1 MKKEK
6 KEPKKSNQERIDACD
21 YLASAASAMD
31 CTGLSLPPPLPGRS
45 WRPMRSCI
53 PFSRRWKNRK
63 KRIPNTF
70 PPPPHMIIKNRSF

>member
-31 CTGLSLPPPLPGRS
+31 RTAGLIPSAPASRAELEAYEELYPFLPPVEKS
-45 WRPMRSCI
+45 KETDS
-53 PFSRRWKNRK
+53 
-63 KRIPNTF
+63 
-70 PPPPHMIIKNRSF
+70 

>member
-31 CTGLSLPPPLPGRS
+31 CTGLIPSAPTSRAG

-53 PFSRRWKNRK
+53 LSPAGGKIEKNGFLTPFPRR
-63 KRIPNTF
+63 RI
-70 PPPPHMIIKNRSF
+70 